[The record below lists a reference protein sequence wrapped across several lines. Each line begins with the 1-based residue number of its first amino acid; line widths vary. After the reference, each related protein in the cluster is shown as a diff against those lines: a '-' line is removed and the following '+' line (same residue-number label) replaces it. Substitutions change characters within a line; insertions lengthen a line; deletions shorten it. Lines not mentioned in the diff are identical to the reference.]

1 MLTKTKAIVLH
12 SFKYND
18 NRLIVD
24 LFTLDRGRMAVV
36 VTVSSSPKAK
46 FRKNLFAPSTLLYIE
61 TDYRQGARLQ
71 KLKDVAIAYPMTS
84 IPFDPEKASIVLFVS
99 EFLYHAL
106 KGEQESRPLFEF
118 IADSIQWLD
127 IADDGFVNFHIVF
140 LLRLTLFLGFMPNL
154 DDYED
159 GDLFDLRNSSFV
171 KTVPP
176 HRDFLGVE
184 ESSLV
189 GIMMRMNFRTMHL
202 FRLTRT
208 QRNRLLDIIVA
219 YYRFHL
225 PDFPELKS
233 LEVLRSLYSSPKP

>member
-24 LFTLDRGRMAVV
+24 LFTLDRGRMSVA

-46 FRKNLFAPSTLLYIE
+46 FRKNLFSPFTLLYIE

-71 KLKDVAIAYPMTS
+71 KLRDASIAYPMAS
-84 IPFDPEKASIVLFVS
+84 IPFDHKKASIVLFVS

-106 KGEQESRPLFEF
+106 KGEQESRSLFEF

-127 IADDGFVNFHIVF
+127 IADDDFVNFHIVF

-159 GDLFDLRNSSFV
+159 GDLFDLRSSSFV
-171 KTVPP
+171 KTIPP
-176 HRDFLGVE
+176 HHDFLDIQ
-184 ESSLV
+184 ESALV
-189 GIMMRMNFRTMHL
+189 RTMMRMNFRTMHL
-202 FRLTRT
+202 FRLSRP
-208 QRNRLLDIIVA
+208 QRNRLLDIIIK

-225 PDFPELKS
+225 PDFPEMKS
-233 LEVLRSLYSSPKP
+233 LEVLHALYSSPKP